1 MNFEVNA
8 HDAPLSRLVF
18 LRADGSTGTLDLHDD
33 NALHDED
40 EVIKAKHLAA
50 HAVTNGKI
58 APGAVT
64 DNELAGHAVDRRH
77 LSEELDTELA
87 NLKKSCDSISQSM
100 PTLNGS
106 IVTAN
111 TDKDGFI
118 TVTHSLGAAPR
129 TVVITPAS
137 GQSDQLTHITKLH
150 VYDINATTFRVRAS
164 RTDTNAWLTGNPVR
178 FYWLGLK

>member
-87 NLKKSCDSISQSM
+87 NLKKSCDSISQFKYRGFASDANAV
-100 PTLNGS
+100 TDDGYYETNNS
-106 IVTAN
+106 TAN
-111 TDKDGFI
+111 LLPEVLSQYGILVQLSMRPSQGWVHQLYIPND
-118 TVTHSLGAAPR
+118 
-129 TVVITPAS
+129 S
-137 GQSDQLTHITKLH
+137 GQMRKRYRLGT
-150 VYDINATTFRVRAS
+150 ATS
-164 RTDTNAWLTGNPVR
+164 WSAWSVA
-178 FYWLGLK
+178 